1 MICLVLLLRLSCGDE
16 DQADDDAE
24 DDIEVVGE
32 DGATATATPP
42 PLLEV
47 EARIRRVAPPL
58 IL

>member
-1 MICLVLLLRLSCGDE
+1 MICLVVLLRLTCGDE
-16 DQADDDAE
+16 DEADDDAE

-32 DGATATATPP
+32 DGATATASP

-47 EARIRRVAPPL
+47 EAGIRRVALPL

>member
-16 DQADDDAE
+16 DEADDDAE

-42 PLLEV
+42 LLEV
-47 EARIRRVAPPL
+47 EAGIRRVAPPL